1 MDNQYFIL
9 TIIIWTIIIIYFHQS
24 TIKNMQLIS
33 QYKYQNSLLQN
44 EQKVLEKEKKIK
56 GPSRKWT
63 SNLINIP
70 TRGEPGDYHTVGYLT
85 DDSGEVLPLTGRQTY
100 PGSINW
106 NYFTTTNSHLQV
118 QIPVYDNMNTNPNND
133 CQDNKGCKEFRSGDT
148 AWVNNKKYT
157 VTMHRYNQLRYIP
170 IID

>member
-33 QYKYQNSLLQN
+33 QYKYENSLLQN
-44 EQKVLEKEKKIK
+44 EHQQNLLKKKEIK

-106 NYFTTTNSHLQV
+106 NYFTTTNSHLTTIIV
-118 QIPVYDNMNTNPNND
+118 L
-133 CQDNKGCKEFRSGDT
+133 KGEYR
-148 AWVNNKKYT
+148 
-157 VTMHRYNQLRYIP
+157 
-170 IID
+170 